1 MNYQILKDF
10 IKAIV
15 KSVKIGLNETDF
27 GVATYSDLDK
37 FQLHINFSSYS
48 NTSEI
53 VEAVQRIPYDGGDT
67 YTGNGLNRIRTELF
81 SQSRNGIPKI
91 LIVIT
96 DGQSQDSVETPS
108 SSLRAMKVHIMSV
121 GIGDVVYTELAN
133 MATDPDNQNVFTANF
148 SSIHDVVGS
157 IIENNCRGKHK
168 MSLGEGGLLMG
179 VSWGIG
185 ARTHLNPKEAK
196 FGHVGAT
203 KSFTNV
209 IPHLSPEYRMLLLL
223 LLLNRNVDEC

>member
-15 KSVKIGLNETDF
+15 KSVKIGLNETEL
-27 GVATYSDLDK
+27 GVATYSDFNK

-53 VEAVQRIPYDGGDT
+53 VEAVQRISYDAGDT
-67 YTGNGLNRIRTELF
+67 YTGNGLNRIRAELF
-81 SQSRNGIPKI
+81 SRSRNGIPKV

-108 SSLRAMKVHIMSV
+108 STLRAMKVHIMSI
-121 GIGDVVYTELAN
+121 GIGDVVYAELAK

-157 IIENNCRGKHK
+157 IIENNCRGKCK
-168 MSLGEGGLLMG
+168 MPLSGGGLWVFLEGLELLPISTQRKRNSVMSELPRVLQMLYPIYVQNRRGCCCYCCSIAKLMN
-179 VSWGIG
+179 I
-185 ARTHLNPKEAK
+185 
-196 FGHVGAT
+196 
-203 KSFTNV
+203 
-209 IPHLSPEYRMLLLL
+209 
-223 LLLNRNVDEC
+223 

>member
-1 MNYQILKDF
+1 MLLLDCNFTKIDIGFLLDSSRSINSQGRMNYQILKDF

-15 KSVKIGLNETDF
+15 KSVKIGLNETEL
-27 GVATYSDLDK
+27 GVATYSDFNK

-53 VEAVQRIPYDGGDT
+53 VKAVQRIPYDAGDT
-67 YTGNGLNRIRTELF
+67 STGNGLNRIRTELF

-108 SSLRAMKVHIMSV
+108 SSLRAMKVNIMSV
-121 GIGDVVYTELAN
+121 GIGDVVYTQLAN

-157 IIENNCRGKHK
+157 IIENNCRGKCK
-168 MSLGEGGLLMG
+168 MSLGGGGLWVFL
-179 VSWGIG
+179 
-185 ARTHLNPKEAK
+185 
-196 FGHVGAT
+196 
-203 KSFTNV
+203 
-209 IPHLSPEYRMLLLL
+209 
-223 LLLNRNVDEC
+223 

>member
-15 KSVKIGLNETDF
+15 KSVKIGLNETEF
-27 GVATYSDLDK
+27 GVATYSDLNK

-53 VEAVQRIPYDGGDT
+53 VEAVQRIPYDAGDT

-108 SSLRAMKVHIMSV
+108 STLRAMKVHIMSV
-121 GIGDVVYTELAN
+121 GIGDVVYAELAN

-157 IIENNCRGKHK
+157 IIENSCRGKCK
-168 MSLGEGGLLMG
+168 MSLGGGGLLMG
-179 VSWGIG
+179 VS
-185 ARTHLNPKEAK
+185 
-196 FGHVGAT
+196 
-203 KSFTNV
+203 
-209 IPHLSPEYRMLLLL
+209 
-223 LLLNRNVDEC
+223 